1 MAYTVA
7 KRVTTTKTKDKRT
20 LQRLRREAGFKSA
33 KEFAAYLGI
42 PESTYSRYE
51 QIADGPES
59 RIPMKVAWVM
69 ADVFG
74 CSIDLVVG
82 REDIDEDEHSIQ
94 FQYNHLS
101 KSGQERCDEYMQ
113 FLQYRDKERGYK
125 ARRKPR

>member
-1 MAYTVA
+1 MAYAV
-7 KRVTTTKTKDKRT
+7 KKLSTTQTKDKRT

-33 KEFAAYLGI
+33 KEFASYLGI

-51 QIADGPES
+51 QIADGPDS

-74 CSIDLVVG
+74 CTIDLVVG
-82 REDIDEDEHSIQ
+82 REDIDEDERSIQ

-101 KSGQERCDEYMQ
+101 KSSQERFDEYME
-113 FLQYRDKERGYK
+113 FLQYRDKERGHK

>member
-1 MAYTVA
+1 MAYA
-7 KRVTTTKTKDKRT
+7 IKKRGSTQTKDKRT

-33 KEFAAYLGI
+33 KEFA
-42 PESTYSRYE
+42 
-51 QIADGPES
+51 DGPES

-74 CSIDLVVG
+74 CTIDLVVG
-82 REDIDEDEHSIQ
+82 REDIDEDERSVQ

-101 KSGQERCDEYMQ
+101 KSSQERFDEYME
-113 FLQYRDKERGYK
+113 FLQYRDRERGYK